1 MGRLSTSCSALVM
14 GLALGWLGP
23 LPALAQTPEPPPQA
37 LVQLLDDLEQASNQQ
52 GLDEVLAYYSD
63 DFASTAGLDRAALA
77 TALDDFWQQY
87 ATLDYE
93 VELLTWQAT
102 PRGYTVETLTRITG
116 LAVRPERQLTLTAEI
131 RSQQRIEAGQIV
143 FQDTLT
149 QRSQLTSGDNPPTL
163 TVYLPTQLDPG
174 ETYEF
179 DAIVNEPLNGRSLL
193 GLALEEELAIE
204 DWFTVRPLSL
214 DVLSAGG
221 LYKIGSAP
229 DMAGRRW
236 VSAVLVRED
245 GLVVE
250 TRQLIV
256 GE

>member
-23 LPALAQTPEPPPQA
+23 LPALAQTSETPPPA
-37 LVQLLDDLEQASNQQ
+37 LVQLLDDLERASNQQ

-63 DFASTAGLDRAALA
+63 DFASTEGLDRPALA
-77 TALDDFWQQY
+77 TALNDFWQQY
-87 ATLDYE
+87 VNLTYE
-93 VELLTWQAT
+93 VELLTWQPT

-116 LAVRPERQLTLTAEI
+116 LAVRPERRLDLTAEI
-131 RSQQRIEAGQIV
+131 RSQQRIEDGQIV
-143 FQDTLT
+143 FQDTLS

-163 TVYLPTQLDPG
+163 TVYLPTQLEPG
-174 ETYEF
+174 TAYEF

-193 GLALEEELAIE
+193 GLALEEDVTAE
-204 DWFTVRPLSL
+204 DWFAPRPLSL

-221 LYKIGSAP
+221 LYKIGEAP
-229 DMAGRRW
+229 DTAGRRW